1 MLYDPGLLPIV
12 VLWVNQER
20 NRGMHIQARMF
31 FPFVYF
37 PIIQFSNGVSSLI
50 STYPLGR
57 SYRSI
62 DQSIELAGD
71 DALELALNRD
81 VWTRRE
87 MK

>member
-20 NRGMHIQARMF
+20 NRGMHIQAKDVLSICLF
-31 FPFVYF
+31 SNL
-37 PIIQFSNGVSSLI
+37 QFSNGVSSLI

-87 MK
+87 TK